1 MPGGIGRV
9 SESVQQHSAGRERE
23 LSAGAGANE
32 IFFHLDGRNAYFD
45 RAAGAL
51 YFVDT
56 AGDTI
61 TRTLTAALQASGTV
75 ARFEQLHLDTH
86 RFFNAARRL
95 TLDESQRA
103 AALTALRL
111 IGVRVTLR

>member
-9 SESVQQHSAGRERE
+9 SESVQAHSAGRERV
-23 LSAGAGANE
+23 LSAAAGANE
-32 IFFHLDGRNAYFD
+32 IFFHLDARNAYFD

-51 YFVDT
+51 YFVDA
-56 AGDTI
+56 AGDAI
-61 TRTLTAALQASGTV
+61 MRTLTATLLATGTV

-86 RFFNAARRL
+86 CFFNAARRL
-95 TLDESQRA
+95 MLDEAQRA

-111 IGVRVTLR
+111 IGVRITLR